1 MRVGAATYGVGIVGG
16 VKERR
21 MEVEREGGGQYQALP
36 KGKFPTTVNVNVDR
50 EASLNV

>member
-1 MRVGAATYGVGIVGG
+1 MRVDAATYGVGG

-36 KGKFPTTVNVNVDR
+36 EGRFPTTVNVNVDR